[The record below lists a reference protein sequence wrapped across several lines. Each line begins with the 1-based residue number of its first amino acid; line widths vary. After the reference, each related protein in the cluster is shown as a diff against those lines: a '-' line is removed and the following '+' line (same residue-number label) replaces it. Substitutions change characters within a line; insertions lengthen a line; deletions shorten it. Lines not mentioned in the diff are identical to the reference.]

1 MLLTQFLQT
10 SFYMTTMYLLKLRNY
25 SLITAN
31 LRNHS
36 LITANYTPGCVQ
48 VLLHQDPV
56 YHLTVH
62 QVLTSPRAPLP
73 RVPWTFPCTA
83 ALYSAPHLGFVQ
95 CLDWGYGFRQRAW
108 EEGQILGCGWLEDA
122 HSTEVCPSSW
132 HREGAGAP

>member
-56 YHLTVH
+56 
-62 QVLTSPRAPLP
+62 
-73 RVPWTFPCTA
+73 
-83 ALYSAPHLGFVQ
+83 
-95 CLDWGYGFRQRAW
+95 
-108 EEGQILGCGWLEDA
+108 
-122 HSTEVCPSSW
+122 
-132 HREGAGAP
+132 